1 MKDKDLK
8 FDRNIHVLY
17 SKPCKK
23 EIIKTIKSHY
33 PKDLVD
39 KIRGKVQLQYLE
51 FLNYLPTNLGEK
63 KNRFNGIGGTYDSIA
78 IFSYYKVCEDK
89 PCFNEIEKM
98 IQDIFLPS
106 FKNLNL

>member
-39 KIRGKVQLQYLE
+39 KIRGKVQL
-51 FLNYLPTNLGEK
+51 N
-63 KNRFNGIGGTYDSIA
+63 
-78 IFSYYKVCEDK
+78 
-89 PCFNEIEKM
+89 M
-98 IQDIFLPS
+98 
-106 FKNLNL
+106 